1 MLLSAAHKPLIPT
14 LDNVAVRQSLEY
26 SESQMS
32 QKIADLKGKVVILDP
47 QDKVVI
53 RDPQDNIVILNP
65 QAPHSNSQ
73 QCGASSIKV

>member
-14 LDNVAVRQSLEY
+14 LNNVAVRQSLEY

-47 QDKVVI
+47 QD
-53 RDPQDNIVILNP
+53 NIVILNP
-65 QAPHSNSQ
+65 QIPHSNSQ
-73 QCGASSIKV
+73 QCGASSIQV